1 MAKIQ
6 LDILSNSNANRNN
19 AQIYSD
25 VTLDLLLNTTYNN
38 QLNKTGQIT
47 DINADYNLGAI
58 FNSISNIMSTNPGQK
73 PLNPAFGVG
82 LQNLLFLPVTADR
95 AKIIGEASYKAVSR
109 YEPRV
114 NIINV
119 NVIPRFEEQQYT
131 LEFTV
136 AIPRFSTQQVKFV
149 GVLDKSGF
157 FKNN

>member
-6 LDILSNSNANRNN
+6 LDILSNTYSDRNN

-25 VTLDLLLNTTYNN
+25 LTLDLLLDTTFNN
-38 QLNKTGQIT
+38 QLAKTSQIA
-47 DINADYNLGAI
+47 DLNADYNLGAI

-95 AKIIGEASYKAVSR
+95 ARIIGDAAYKAISR

-119 NVIPRFEEQQYT
+119 NVTPLFDQQQYT

-136 AIPRFSTQQVKFV
+136 AIPRFGTQQVKFV